1 MDKYYAEELILAMA
15 EIVYENRRLH
25 KENLELLKER
35 KEHRKFVNKLVNT
48 NLNNTVQ
55 FLECTIN
62 KEEK

>member
-15 EIVYENRRLH
+15 EIVYENRRLQ

-35 KEHRKFVNKLVNT
+35 EEHRKFVNELVNT